1 MKNHYLKFGVIYC
14 VLALIIF
21 LAAISFYTKKKIDKI
36 NEKVEYYVINGTSVL
51 PDTFEDER
59 RLLERTLS
67 NWNYYGGSENDD
79 IGLYSSI
86 IDVNDGYKV
95 ILEAQDIYRVY
106 YSGEFEHEVL
116 ENSDEKY
123 VDKVTQ
129 TAPGDIRYMFTTEPL
144 HLTVD
149 EQIDLRLA
157 WEVTITGARCD
168 DLFLYGGQLTFPS
181 DKEKRTADI
190 ATPSVVNEAE
200 SIPYEEWIVRLDR
213 IEPSCIIGNSKKNEL
228 YDKAKNM
235 SEAYV
240 NSYKNGDA
248 SSDLKVSKG
257 IFITTV
263 SAIKV
268 INDGEYLVPFY
279 VVKMPLKIAF
289 RDNINVYVLSL
300 LALIIVEA
308 VIIYAVRKLYLDQK
322 AFELRS
328 RKLTKGIAS
337 DLKGPLSATKTYVEN
352 WENVDEAKRLE
363 YSEKIMSE
371 VDHMS
376 GMVTKLL
383 ELSKINGGNI
393 KLNRE
398 DVDLLLLTKNIRNIN
413 HNSILEKKIDLT
425 IKTDDNT
432 ETYPVNADLEMM
444 HIVIN
449 NFMTNAIKYCDH
461 TITVKLIRTSK
472 RVEFNITNDGAKIE
486 DSDTNKVWDPLYSSQ
501 KNNDT
506 EEAAGG
512 VGLSI
517 VKSILEAHRARY
529 GCYSDAKGTTFWFS
543 MDAYDKASSES
554 EI

>member
-1 MKNHYLKFGVIYC
+1 MKKHYLRFGVIYC

-21 LAAISFYTKKKIDKI
+21 LAAISFYTKKKIDNI
-36 NEKVEYYVINGTSVL
+36 NENVEYSVLNSTSTL
-51 PDTFEDER
+51 PDTFEGER
-59 RLLERTLS
+59 DLLARTLS
-67 NWNYYGGSENDD
+67 NWEYYGGSENDD
-79 IGLYSSI
+79 IGFYSSI

-95 ILEAQDIYRVY
+95 MLEAQDIYRVY

-116 ENSDEKY
+116 ENSDEGY

-129 TAPGDIRYMFTTEPL
+129 TVPGDIRYMFTTEPL
-144 HLTVD
+144 HLTTN
-149 EQIDLRLA
+149 EQIDLRLTS
-157 WEVTITGARCD
+157 EVTITGARCD

-181 DKEKRTADI
+181 DKETRTADI

-200 SIPYEEWIVRLDR
+200 SISYEDWIVRLDG
-213 IEPSCIIGNSKKNEL
+213 IDSSCIIGNSKKNKL
-228 YDKAKNM
+228 YDKAKKM

-240 NSYKNGDA
+240 SSYKNGDA

-263 SAIKV
+263 SAVKV

-279 VVKMPLKIAF
+279 VVKMPLQIAF
-289 RDNINVYVLSL
+289 RDNIKVYVLSL

-328 RKLTKGIAS
+328 QKLTRGIAS

-352 WENVDEAKRLE
+352 WENFDEAKRIE

-383 ELSKINGGNI
+383 ELSKINGGNL
-393 KLNRE
+393 KLNYE
-398 DVDLLLLTKNIRNIN
+398 DVDLLLLTKNIRKIN
-413 HNSILEKKIDLT
+413 QDSILEKKIDLT
-425 IKTDDNT
+425 IKTDDNA
-432 ETYPVNADLEMM
+432 ETYPIYADLEMM

-461 TITVKLIRTSK
+461 MITVKLIRTSK
-472 RVEFNITNDGAKIE
+472 RIEFNITNDGAKIE
-486 DSDTNKVWDPLYSSQ
+486 NSDLNKVWDPLYSSQ

-506 EEAAGG
+506 EEATGG
-512 VGLSI
+512 VGLSV

-529 GCYSDAKGTTFWFS
+529 GCYSNAKGTTFWFS

>member
-1 MKNHYLKFGVIYC
+1 MKKHYLRFGVIYC
-14 VLALIIF
+14 ILALLIF

-36 NEKVEYYVINGTSVL
+36 NEHVEYSVLNSTSTL
-51 PDTFEDER
+51 PDTFKSER
-59 RLLERTLS
+59 DLLAQTLS
-67 NWNYYGGSENDD
+67 NWEFYGGSENDD
-79 IGLYSSI
+79 IGFYSSI
-86 IDVNDGYKV
+86 IDANDGYKV
-95 ILEAQDIYRVY
+95 MLETQDIYRVY

-116 ENSDEKY
+116 ENSDEGY

-129 TAPGDIRYMFTTEPL
+129 TAPGDIRYLFTTEPL
-144 HLTVD
+144 HLTID

-157 WEVTITGARCD
+157 SEVTITGARCD
-168 DLFLYGGQLTFPS
+168 DLFVYGGQLTFPS
-181 DKEKRTADI
+181 DKKTRTADI

-200 SIPYEEWIVRLDR
+200 SIPYEDWIVRLDG
-213 IEPSCIIGNSKKNEL
+213 IDSSCIIGNSNKNKL

-235 SEAYV
+235 SVAYV
-240 NSYKNGDA
+240 SSYKNGDA

-279 VVKMPLKIAF
+279 VVKMPLQIAL
-289 RDNINVYVLSL
+289 RDNIKVYVLSL

-328 RKLTKGIAS
+328 QKLTRGIAS
-337 DLKGPLSATKTYVEN
+337 DLKGPLSATKTYVKK
-352 WENVDEAKRLE
+352 WENVDETKRSE

-398 DVDLLLLTKNIRNIN
+398 DVDLLLLTKNIKNIN
-413 HNSILEKKIDLT
+413 QNSILEKKIDLT
-425 IKTDDNT
+425 IKTDDNA
-432 ETYPVNADLEMM
+432 ETYPIYADLEMM

-461 TITVKLIRTSK
+461 TITVKLIRTFK
-472 RVEFNITNDGAKIE
+472 RIEFNITNDGAKIE
-486 DSDTNKVWDPLYSSQ
+486 NSDLNKIWDPLYSSQ

-506 EEAAGG
+506 EEATGG
-512 VGLSI
+512 VGLSV

-529 GCYSDAKGTTFWFS
+529 GCFSNAKGTTFWFS

>member
-1 MKNHYLKFGVIYC
+1 MKKHYLRFGVIYC

-21 LAAISFYTKKKIDKI
+21 LAAISFYTKKKIDNI
-36 NEKVEYYVINGTSVL
+36 NENVEYSVLNSTSTL
-51 PDTFEDER
+51 PDTFEGER
-59 RLLERTLS
+59 DLLARTLS
-67 NWNYYGGSENDD
+67 NWEYYGGSENDD
-79 IGLYSSI
+79 IGFYSSI

-95 ILEAQDIYRVY
+95 MLEAQDIYRVY

-116 ENSDEKY
+116 ENSDEGY

-129 TAPGDIRYMFTTEPL
+129 TVPGDIRYMFTTEPL
-144 HLTVD
+144 HLTTN
-149 EQIDLRLA
+149 EQIDLRLTS
-157 WEVTITGARCD
+157 EVTITGARCD

-181 DKEKRTADI
+181 DKETRTADI

-200 SIPYEEWIVRLDR
+200 SISYEDWIVRLDG
-213 IEPSCIIGNSKKNEL
+213 IDSSCIIGNSKKNKL
-228 YDKAKNM
+228 YDKAKKM

-240 NSYKNGDA
+240 SSYKNGDA

-263 SAIKV
+263 SAVKV

-279 VVKMPLKIAF
+279 VVKMPLQIAF
-289 RDNINVYVLSL
+289 RDNIKVYVLSL

-328 RKLTKGIAS
+328 QKLTRGIAS

-352 WENVDEAKRLE
+352 WENFDEAKRIE

-383 ELSKINGGNI
+383 ELSKINGGNL
-393 KLNRE
+393 KLNYE

-413 HNSILEKKIDLT
+413 QDSILEKKIDLT
-425 IKTDDNT
+425 IKTDDNA
-432 ETYPVNADLEMM
+432 ETYPIYADLEMM

-461 TITVKLIRTSK
+461 MITVKLIRTSK
-472 RVEFNITNDGAKIE
+472 RIEFNITNDGAKIE
-486 DSDTNKVWDPLYSSQ
+486 NSDLNKVWDPLYSSQ

-506 EEAAGG
+506 EEATGG
-512 VGLSI
+512 VGLSV

-529 GCYSDAKGTTFWFS
+529 GCYSNAKGTTFWFS